1 MFYGI
6 LWLNNWRFNTKR
18 VLSPDATHGEIRPF
32 LLIWEEKM
40 RKVNIICLSFM
51 FIFMNTFAWAITE
64 VEDKNDWMAQNF
76 IANQI
81 KGIGLVDSYQEDESN
96 VSYVYDN
103 ALAAIACMAAGNFGL
118 AKEILDT
125 LSSEVKTTSEVFS
138 QSYYYSDTSGGGSG
152 TSYAGNSAW
161 ILQAFNIYQK
171 QRSSR
176 IYYTMQ
182 KKLADF
188 LISLQDTSDGAL
200 RGSKS
205 EYWKSAESNIAAY
218 VALKNFGRLNNLKTY
233 SEKADKIK
241 SFLLNKMWNGTYF
254 YKGLTESGTV
264 DTEKVTDTQSLGV
277 LLFGSGYSNALS
289 WAESNLKVT
298 DYYNS
303 QAVTGFDFNGD
314 LDTVWL
320 EGTLQMA
327 LAYYKINNSSKGNS
341 YYNEAVKTA
350 QSDGALLLATNEGSA
365 GEYWTLQAWR
375 AIAPTSWLIMYY
387 CKFSP
392 LILY

>member
-1 MFYGI
+1 
-6 LWLNNWRFNTKR
+6 
-18 VLSPDATHGEIRPF
+18 
-32 LLIWEEKM
+32 
-40 RKVNIICLSFM
+40 
-51 FIFMNTFAWAITE
+51 
-64 VEDKNDWMAQNF
+64 
-76 IANQI
+76 
-81 KGIGLVDSYQEDESN
+81 
-96 VSYVYDN
+96 
-103 ALAAIACMAAGNFGL
+103 
-118 AKEILDT
+118 
-125 LSSEVKTTSEVFS
+125 
-138 QSYYYSDTSGGGSG
+138 
-152 TSYAGNSAW
+152 
-161 ILQAFNIYQK
+161 
-171 QRSSR
+171 
-176 IYYTMQ
+176 MQ

>member
-1 MFYGI
+1 
-6 LWLNNWRFNTKR
+6 
-18 VLSPDATHGEIRPF
+18 
-32 LLIWEEKM
+32 M

-64 VEDKNDWMAQNF
+64 VEDKKDWMSQNF

-103 ALAAIACMAAGNFGL
+103 ALAAIACMAMGNFGL

-152 TSYAGNSAW
+152 TSYAGNAAW

-188 LISLQDTSDGAL
+188 LVSLQDTSDGAL
-200 RGSKS
+200 RCSKS
-205 EYWKSAESNIAAY
+205 EYWKSTESNIAAY

-254 YKGLTESGTV
+254 YKGLTSSAVV

-277 LLFGSGYSNALS
+277 LLFGSSYSGALS

-303 QAVTGFDFNGD
+303 QAITGFDFNGD
-314 LDTVWL
+314 LDTVWI

-327 LAYYKINNSSKGNS
+327 LAYYKVNNSSKGNS
-341 YYNEAVKTA
+341 YYNEAIKTA
-350 QSDGALLLATNEGSA
+350 QSDGALLLATSEGSA
-365 GEYWTLQAWR
+365 SEYWTLQAWK

-392 LILY
+392 LTLY